1 MQGRRWRGNGA
12 RDGAWLVRM
21 ENDRT
26 VPDGRARVYPDGAYD
41 GCRDHRDTR
50 RHRDS
55 QLHRP
60 TGQGDRR
67 RGHGATAYRGHISAT
82 VLRRAERVRR
92 DRDGTQGLR
101 FQAGRARGNG
111 NGRGYQFLLHGGRRR
126 RWRHV
131 QDHPGHRKATG
142 GRMLGTPAPVT
153 QRLFASAHALPPL
166 SGASADG
173 WHSLATFANIPS
185 GSTANL
191 EGEPSALVYRWAL
204 FGKPSLDWEEKTICK
219 CACAPAVIGCVGGRM
234 ALA

>member
-1 MQGRRWRGNGA
+1 MTSGTVVFMSAGNTLQA
-12 RDGAWLVRM
+12 KF
-21 ENDRT
+21 DRT
-26 VPDGRARVYPDGAYD
+26 YVVELQKLASSTFRAPSWVSKVRKRISRVFVVWQRYGR
-41 GCRDHRDTR
+41 RDHRDTR

-92 DRDGTQGLR
+92 DRDGTQGLW

-142 GRMLGTPAPVT
+142 GQMLGTPAPVT

-191 EGEPSALVYRWAL
+191 EGEPSALVYR
-204 FGKPSLDWEEKTICK
+204 
-219 CACAPAVIGCVGGRM
+219 
-234 ALA
+234 